1 MTSKIP
7 PLQIQQQLSKEANYG
22 CIVCGCPVLE
32 FIDIVNKN
40 SQISA
45 FLPENMVAICTTD
58 HIKYAD
64 GLISESS
71 LRNSKINP
79 YNKVHEEDA
88 FTMKQ
93 HHEVNDLIVKV
104 GKCTFVNT
112 S

>member
-45 FLPENMVAICTTD
+45 F
-58 HIKYAD
+58 YQ
-64 GLISESS
+64 
-71 LRNSKINP
+71 KI
-79 YNKVHEEDA
+79 
-88 FTMKQ
+88 
-93 HHEVNDLIVKV
+93 
-104 GKCTFVNT
+104 
-112 S
+112 